1 MVSNAV
7 VTLVPSSVTLWRW
20 CFAVLLQSE
29 QHRMRCVGSGSQLGC
44 IYWRRVLLDE
54 SQRLGAGSSSG
65 VCRAAAKL
73 VAASKWCLSGE
84 LLWFAVAVHSHT
96 PVCWMGQQQAMHSS
110 LAFQRVAI

>member
-1 MVSNAV
+1 
-7 VTLVPSSVTLWRW
+7 
-20 CFAVLLQSE
+20 
-29 QHRMRCVGSGSQLGC
+29 VGSSSQLGC

-73 VAASKWCLSGE
+73 VAASKWCLSGD

-96 PVCWMGQQQAMHSS
+96 
-110 LAFQRVAI
+110 LACSTGWASNKQCIHLWPFNVLPSETDV